1 MKGLVPCDPTAAR
14 HRFDQAMYQPAKKK
28 TSYLLAFLFGFL
40 TGVLGRFISPIFDN
54 WPAFKKAIASWWS

>member
-1 MKGLVPCDPTAAR
+1 
-14 HRFDQAMYQPAKKK
+14 MYQPAKKK